1 MVFVWILFGLI
12 GLIFIILGAVFSFY
26 ITGYILRVFGLN
38 SLIFGIVTA
47 AYPALMSV
55 MGFWRWL
62 IIYLLFTGVMVVITI
77 TSLKKRQSKE
87 AREYDLKEERM

>member
-38 SLIFGIVTA
+38 SLIFGIVTV
-47 AYPALMSV
+47 AYPALMSI

-62 IIYLLFTGVMVVITI
+62 IVYLLFTGVIIVITV
-77 TSLKKRQSKE
+77 TSLKKNVRAKKLE
-87 AREYDLKEERM
+87 KMP

>member
-38 SLIFGIVTA
+38 SLIFGIVTM
-47 AYPALMSV
+47 AYPALISI

-62 IIYLLFTGVMVVITI
+62 IVYLLFTGVMIVITI
-77 TSLKKRQSKE
+77 TSLKKNFRAKKLE
-87 AREYDLKEERM
+87 NIP

>member
-38 SLIFGIVTA
+38 SLVFGIVTV
-47 AYPALMSV
+47 AYPALMSI

-62 IIYLLFTGVMVVITI
+62 IVYLLFTGVMIVITF
-77 TSLKKRQSKE
+77 TSLKKNQSKK
-87 AREYDLKEERM
+87 ARENALKEERM

>member
-26 ITGYILRVFGLN
+26 ITGYILRIFGLN
-38 SLIFGIVTA
+38 SLIFGIVTMV
-47 AYPALMSV
+47 YPGLMGI

-62 IIYLLFTGVMVVITI
+62 IVYLLFTGVIIVITI
-77 TSLKKRQSKE
+77 TSLKKRQSKKGE
-87 AREYDLKEERM
+87 NMP